1 MALYIYYIVLIFY
14 SIQLIVALV
23 NFITKPLLIYNNDNN
38 LNDFISLLIPARNEE
53 KNISNILDSILL
65 EDYKNFE
72 IIVLNDSSTDKT
84 EDILKLYIQKDSK
97 IRYLSGKE
105 LPEGW
110 LGKNWACHQLAD
122 QAKGKY
128 LLFLDA
134 DTIIERGT
142 INSSLNYLKNND
154 LKLLSLFP
162 DQIMLT
168 LGEKL
173 TVPLMHNILLSLLP
187 LLSIKN
193 TKYSS
198 LAAANGQFMFFDAEN
213 YKINQWHQ
221 LAKKE
226 ITEDIKII
234 RLMKIKG
241 YKTMTLLGNNLVKCR
256 MYQSLE
262 ESINGFSK
270 NIILML
276 GGSITF
282 LFIYL
287 AFMSWIW
294 IYLIFNFS
302 FFNLVPIILIV
313 ITQRTLI
320 SYISNQNLL
329 DNLIFYPI
337 QIILLNFISFLSLY
351 KKISKKQTW
360 KGRKI

>member
-1 MALYIYYIVLIFY
+1 MALYIYYITFIFY
-14 SIQLIVALV
+14 TIQLLVALV
-23 NFITKPLLIYNNDNN
+23 NWLTKPLLIFNNENN

-53 KNISNILDSILL
+53 KNIANILDSIIL

-72 IIVLNDSSTDKT
+72 VIVLNDASTDKT
-84 EDILKLYIQKDSK
+84 EDILKSYSQKDTRIK
-97 IRYLSGKE
+97 YIFGEK
-105 LPEGW
+105 LPNDW
-110 LGKNWACHQLAD
+110 LGKNWACHQLSRV
-122 QAKGKY
+122 AKGDY

-134 DTIIERGT
+134 DTIIEKGT
-142 INSSLNYLKNND
+142 IKSSINYLKNND

-162 DQIMLT
+162 DQLMIN

-187 LLSIKN
+187 LVTIKN
-193 TKYSS
+193 TKYPS
-198 LAAANGQFMFFDAEN
+198 LAAANGQFMFFEADN
-213 YKINQWHQ
+213 YKKNQWHQ

-234 RLMKIKG
+234 RLMKSKG

-262 ESINGFSK
+262 EAINGFSK
-270 NIILML
+270 NLILML

-287 AFMSWIW
+287 VLMSWIW
-294 IYLIFNFS
+294 LYLAFNFS
-302 FFNLVPIILIV
+302 FLELLPIVLI
-313 ITQRTLI
+313 IIIQRTFI
-320 SYISNQNLL
+320 SNISNQNILT
-329 DNLIFYPI
+329 NLIFYPVQMFI
-337 QIILLNFISFLSLY
+337 LNIIAFLALY
-351 KKISKKQTW
+351 KKINGKQTW